1 VALIQEHLLYKGRI
15 RRFTIT
21 RGTVYSA
28 SHCKNTRICIC
39 IRSQIN
45 ALTLL
50 EFCSRDTTTVRKTF
64 AYDGIHEELIE
75 TSAYLQYDSDEPPPN
90 KRVRD
95 IIENCHSRKKQLII
109 GCDANTHQTL
119 WGSTG
124 NNPKGERLMEYLV
137 RLFLQ
142 PGG

>member
-1 VALIQEHLLYKGRI
+1 VALIQEHLLYKGLI
-15 RRFTIT
+15 RRLTIT

-28 SHCKNTRICIC
+28 SHCKNTRICIY
-39 IRSQIN
+39 IRSLIN
-45 ALTLL
+45 ILTLP
-50 EFCSRDTTTVRKTF
+50 EFCSRDTTTVRKIF
-64 AYDGIHEELIE
+64 SYDGIHEELIE

-95 IIENCHSRKKQLII
+95 IIENCQLII

-137 RLFLQ
+137 RLFL
-142 PGG
+142 